1 MDTIAYV
8 NEINRH
14 QYAADMN
21 CFAPTQ
27 PRFNFDAFCTKQLLL
42 VRDRYTSGAVSSV
55 YQPNEPVNVAYTL
68 QPKYLWQDLWRRK
81 SIGALAV
88 DADSLF
94 ADIKHHV
101 PNTQLASS
109 KRAPWQD
116 YADQFF
122 RTLYFN
128 LSDLYT
134 AHAAPKVLPEVT
146 LKPALPLAVP
156 ALPPIAVAPAQ
167 RELAVT
173 TPYADVLGDLKRI
186 GPWSSWK
193 KLAPLLNTSHTQLG
207 RIAAGEVA
215 VPAND
220 LARNIDEM
228 HRFALRVDRL
238 TAGDATAMTRLLAS
252 PRERDNMSAM
262 DFLNRQDYRSAFSA
276 VMEAASPKPL
286 LAAVEPKPLR
296 WYNEPSRDL
305 YDTEVASDD

>member
-1 MDTIAYV
+1 VDTVAYV
-8 NEINRH
+8 NEINMH
-14 QYAADMN
+14 QYAVDMSR
-21 CFAPTQ
+21 FAPTQ

-42 VRDRYTSGAVSSV
+42 VRDRDTSGAVSWI
-55 YQPNEPVNVAYTL
+55 YQPNESANVAYSL
-68 QPKYLWQDLWRRK
+68 QTNYVWQDLWCHK
-81 SIGALAV
+81 PVGALAV

-101 PNTQLASS
+101 PNTQLAPS
-109 KRAPWQD
+109 KRALWQD
-116 YADQFF
+116 YFDQFY
-122 RTLYFN
+122 RTLYFD
-128 LSDLYT
+128 LTDLYT
-134 AHAAPKVLPEVT
+134 VHAAPKVT
-146 LKPALPLAVP
+146 LKPALPLAVSTF
-156 ALPPIAVAPAQ
+156 PPVAVAPPQ

-173 TPYADVLGDLKRI
+173 TPYADVLGNLKRI

-238 TAGDATAMTRLLAS
+238 TSGDATVMTRLLAS

-286 LAAVEPKPLR
+286 LAAVEPKSLR